1 MESLQGSRRIV
12 YPLLLVAI
20 LAAVVVRV
28 HGPRARRA
36 ALAAASPT
44 VTAPVS
50 VALPA
55 VPALPAPV
63 AWQVSATLARDPFE
77 LGPAL
82 DATTPRRNSVGA
94 AAPLAAAPRAVV
106 PPNVPRVQILLLD
119 PKRPLAIVESRRVAV
134 GDTVGGYR
142 VAAIDARGVTFE
154 WNGTERIV
162 RP

>member
-28 HGPRARRA
+28 RGPRARRV
-36 ALAAASPT
+36 AAATASP
-44 VTAPVS
+44 VAVAPVP
-50 VALPA
+50 VAPPA
-55 VPALPAPV
+55 FPAP
-63 AWQVSATLARDPFE
+63 ADWQISATLARDPFE

-82 DATTPRRNSVGA
+82 EATAPRRNSVGA
-94 AAPLAAAPRAVV
+94 AVALAAAPRTAT
-106 PPNVPRVQILLLD
+106 PPAVPRVQILLLD
-119 PKRPLAIVESRRVAV
+119 PKRPLAIVESRRVAI
-134 GDTVGGYR
+134 GDTVGGHR

-154 WNGTERIV
+154 WNGTVRIV

>member
-20 LAAVVVRV
+20 LAAVVVRIR
-28 HGPRARRA
+28 GPRARRA
-36 ALAAASPT
+36 ATTTSGPVAPT
-44 VTAPVS
+44 PVP
-50 VALPA
+50 VARPA
-55 VPALPAPV
+55 VPVLDE
-63 AWQVSATLARDPFE
+63 WQVASTLARDPFE

-82 DATTPRRNSVGA
+82 DATAPRRNSVGA
-94 AAPLAAAPRAVV
+94 AVPPPAAPRAVT
-106 PPNVPRVQILLLD
+106 PPTAPRVQILLLD

-134 GDTVGGYR
+134 GDTVGGHR

-154 WNGTERIV
+154 WNGTLRIV